1 MAAGALGPRLGEGRE
16 AEVYARGDDAVV
28 KLYHAGYHGHRAEAS
43 ALSHLDGQGFAPR
56 LIDIVE
62 QDGRCGLVMERVPGA
77 EMLTLV
83 RRQPWRV
90 VSLSQAMARAHL
102 AIHDCPAPAD
112 LPDLRED
119 LAARIDGTPMPAHL
133 RSFARRALDGLPDG
147 DRLCHGDL
155 HPGNVLVAAE
165 RVGVIDWANAARGT
179 PTADHARTI
188 LLLRWANPLPGTP
201 LASRALIA
209 AGRTT
214 LARAYAR
221 GYIAGSPSPLQHL
234 DSWLTV
240 QTAARL
246 SEGIEAETARLIR
259 LLERARRKAD
269 APGS

>member
-28 KLYHAGYHGHRAEAS
+28 KLYRTGYQGHRAEAS
-43 ALSHLDGQGFAPR
+43 ALSHLDGQGIAPR
-56 LIDIVE
+56 LIDVVD
-62 QDGRCGLVMERVPGA
+62 QDGRRGLVMERVAGA
-77 EMLTLV
+77 DMLTVL

-90 VSLSQAMARAHL
+90 VGLSRAMAAAHL
-102 AIHDCPAPAD
+102 AIHGRPAPTD
-112 LPDLRED
+112 LPDLRQI

-133 RSFARRALDGLPDG
+133 RSFARRALDGLPAG

-155 HPGNVLVAAE
+155 HPGNVLVAAD
-165 RVGVIDWANAARGT
+165 RVGVIDWANAARGA
-179 PTADHARTI
+179 PEADHART
-188 LLLRWANPLPGTP
+188 LVLLRWANPLPGTP

-221 GYIAGSPSPLQHL
+221 GYNAGSPGPLPHL

-246 SEGIEAETARLIR
+246 SEGIEAETATLIR
-259 LLERARRKAD
+259 LLERARHKA
-269 APGS
+269 AGLS